1 MMIFLVKRGKEKDNL
16 KLVELHLTKKIG
28 EAPRDSARRMVGEL
42 DGTLSEEQFLS
53 LEPPPL
59 EDEYLFRLGPDEGLS
74 DLFDFSFDLFD
85 CKK

>member
-1 MMIFLVKRGKEKDNL
+1 
-16 KLVELHLTKKIG
+16 
-28 EAPRDSARRMVGEL
+28 MVGEL